1 MDKIV
6 YPAIF
11 RPDECVG
18 GYTVD
23 FPDLLGCVTEGD
35 TLHEALYM
43 AGDALGLYLYTL
55 KADKKPFPPATDPA
69 DIETHGRDFT
79 TLIEWDEEAYLRRTD
94 NRSVK
99 KTLTIPAWMD
109 TLAREH
115 NINFSQLLQN
125 AIRRECG
132 MEA

>member
-1 MDKIV
+1 MHSGYISIRSKRTRS
-6 YPAIF
+6 PF
-11 RPDECVG
+11 RPR
-18 GYTVD
+18 
-23 FPDLLGCVTEGD
+23 PILL
-35 TLHEALYM
+35 TLR
-43 AGDALGLYLYTL
+43 
-55 KADKKPFPPATDPA
+55 
-69 DIETHGRDFT
+69 HGRDFT

-132 MEA
+132 IQA

>member
-1 MDKIV
+1 M
-6 YPAIF
+6 
-11 RPDECVG
+11 
-18 GYTVD
+18 GYAWKRKYILR
-23 FPDLLGCVTEGD
+23 FFILNRRREGILFFSPICRAVIHRG
-35 TLHEALYM
+35 TPCAK
-43 AGDALGLYLYTL
+43 LYLYTL

-99 KTLTIPAWMD
+99 KTLTISAWMD
-109 TLAREH
+109 TLARER

>member
-1 MDKIV
+1 MEKKIYTAV
-6 YPAIF
+6 FHPEPEAGGYSVFFPICRAVIHRATPCAKPSIWRVMHSGYISIRSKRTRSPF
-11 RPDECVG
+11 RPR
-18 GYTVD
+18 
-23 FPDLLGCVTEGD
+23 PILL
-35 TLHEALYM
+35 TLR
-43 AGDALGLYLYTL
+43 
-55 KADKKPFPPATDPA
+55 
-69 DIETHGRDFT
+69 HGRDFT

-132 MEA
+132 IQV

>member
-1 MDKIV
+1 MEKKI
-6 YPAIF
+6 
-11 RPDECVG
+11 
-18 GYTVD
+18 YTAVFHPEPEAGEYSVF
-23 FPDLLGCVTEGD
+23 FPDLPGCYTQGD
-35 TLHEALYM
+35 TMREALYM

>member
-1 MDKIV
+1 MEKKIYTAV
-6 YPAIF
+6 FHPEPEA
-11 RPDECVG
+11 G
-18 GYTVD
+18 GYSVF
-23 FPDLLGCVTEGD
+23 FPDLPGCYTQGD
-35 TLHEALYM
+35 TMREALYM

-99 KTLTIPAWMD
+99 KTLNIPI
-109 TLAREH
+109 T
-115 NINFSQLLQN
+115 
-125 AIRRECG
+125 
-132 MEA
+132 

>member
-1 MDKIV
+1 MEQKIYTAV
-6 YPAIF
+6 FHPEPEA
-11 RPDECVG
+11 G
-18 GYTVD
+18 GYSVF
-23 FPDLLGCVTEGD
+23 FPDLPGCYTQGD
-35 TLHEALYM
+35 TMREALYM
-43 AGDALGLYLYTL
+43 ASDALGLYLYTL
-55 KADKKPFPPATDPA
+55 KVDKKPFPPATNPA
-69 DIETHGRDFT
+69 DIETSGRDFT

-132 MEA
+132 IQA